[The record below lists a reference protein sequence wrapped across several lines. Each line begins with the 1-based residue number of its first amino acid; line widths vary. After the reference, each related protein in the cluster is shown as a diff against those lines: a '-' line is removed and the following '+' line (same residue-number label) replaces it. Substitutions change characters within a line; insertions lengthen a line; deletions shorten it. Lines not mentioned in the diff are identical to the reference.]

1 MRELARPR
9 EWLNRERLFYAVLL
23 VAAATAA
30 GFFLFGRA
38 ASFRPT
44 KIFSLIFLEELGKIA
59 RREGLFYWGAHKQ
72 LVARVWGKIF
82 ENARERDLFT

>member
-1 MRELARPR
+1 MVEQGKAFLRG
-9 EWLNRERLFYAVLL
+9 
-23 VAAATAA
+23 AA
-30 GFFLFGRA
+30 GDGGDGGWVFLFGRA